1 MAMIYRKARLLCFDQ
16 PSQDGLLADWD
27 ASLVG
32 ASLGK
37 GCVFVVTPL
46 TPNTVGAFSSG
57 VLPRTVLAR
66 PRSTVESGRGPG
78 FYVFFQCRLLAVG
91 GTFESIPS

>member
-1 MAMIYRKARLLCFDQ
+1 MIYRKARLLCFDQ

-78 FYVFFQCRLLAVG
+78 FYVFLPVSSFG
-91 GTFESIPS
+91 GGWNF